1 MLSFVYVFMAIW
13 LQWIPTFLWVH
24 LPASVRKRLLHTFA
38 FLVCNNRLRFPASN
52 SAHAIKNQHW
62 YYWICEFYENV
73 SFLKY
78 QKSSAERVFQKV
90 IVVKKAMLLMWPE
103 NPVCLEKSTFSVK
116 WTVGSWF
123 SGLNVAPTLSLLG
136 NGRCFRWNVSV
147 WEPNG
152 LCPKLKQEVFFL
164 PNDTAYLTSTFHLSV
179 SLFLCLCQCCA
190 LLLICCTQ
198 TYSFLLFFL
207 SVSPFFP
214 LYLFLIYI
222 PSAIALHGGGE
233 AYLAYLFIGIE
244 TVTRNPGRLLCIQS
258 TWK

>member
-1 MLSFVYVFMAIW
+1 
-13 LQWIPTFLWVH
+13 
-24 LPASVRKRLLHTFA
+24 
-38 FLVCNNRLRFPASN
+38 
-52 SAHAIKNQHW
+52 
-62 YYWICEFYENV
+62 
-73 SFLKY
+73 
-78 QKSSAERVFQKV
+78 
-90 IVVKKAMLLMWPE
+90 MLLWPE

-190 LLLICCTQ
+190 LLLICRTQ